1 MDWNTILFAIRWMI
15 IALFYFVLLVL
26 VAAVYRET
34 SIRLEQKGEKE
45 AEAYGRLRVLQPGS
59 DPRLSAGTLLQLKHI
74 TQLGTSPDNDIVLR
88 DRFIS
93 GHHLRLQWDGG
104 AWWLEDLQSK
114 NGTFVNRQPIAP
126 GRPQILSNGAVISLG
141 DMVMELVE

>member
-34 SIRLEQKGEKE
+34 STRLGQKGEKE
-45 AEAYGRLRVLQPGS
+45 AVVYGRLRVLQPGS

-74 TQLGTSPDNDIVLR
+74 TQLGTSPENDIVLR

-93 GHHLRLQWDGG
+93 GHHLRLQWEGNT
-104 AWWLEDLQSK
+104 WWLEDLHSK

-126 GRPQILSNGAVISLG
+126 GRPQALSNGAVISLG